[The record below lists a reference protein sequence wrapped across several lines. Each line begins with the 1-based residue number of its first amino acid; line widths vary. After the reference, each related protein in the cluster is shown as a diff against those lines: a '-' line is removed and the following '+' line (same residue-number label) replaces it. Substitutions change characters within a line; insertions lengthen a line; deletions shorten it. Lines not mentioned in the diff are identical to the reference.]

1 MEKYQTEALTSSTL
15 QDTLQLLGEVSE
27 YLKRLPHVPVTRQLI
42 DRIDAHILSPETHT
56 ARRLS
61 MELSA
66 ETELRQMTRVAA
78 SYTASGLPIIE
89 VAVQG
94 DSVRM
99 KLEQAHLSGP
109 DGEQIAQ
116 SLRDMAARQL
126 ERGLVLTLAPKTT

>member
-1 MEKYQTEALTSSTL
+1 
-15 QDTLQLLGEVSE
+15 
-27 YLKRLPHVPVTRQLI
+27 
-42 DRIDAHILSPETHT
+42 
-56 ARRLS
+56 